1 MIKAVLSA
9 FYRWRE
15 KIMKKRILGA
25 MLIIMALLMMPS
37 CSLEGTLRAFGSN
50 ITGPSEESKAAIES
64 TLAFIETDF
73 NENWD
78 STEAFSNFAQ
88 KFSSINGNPAAINQL
103 VKELKEKLPED
114 SAAIKESKEFITGV
128 VDMISDM
135 SGSDFDL
142 NTVEIPDTGNAVL
155 NDAIDKA
162 LKGFRTLNDPD
173 YIPSYGDALLLKVT
187 DFALDM
193 AQDISSSGK
202 QPDMNEILDLVSG
215 AIPVITSVL
224 PSTVLKDIDLGAVL
238 NEAVKMATS
247 SNTSEE
253 GGEAV

>member
-37 CSLEGTLRAFGSN
+37 CSLEGALRAFGSN
-50 ITGPSEESKAAIES
+50 ITGPSEESKEAIAS
-64 TLAFIETDF
+64 TLVFIETDF
-73 NENWD
+73 SENWD
-78 STEAFSNFAQ
+78 SPEAFSAFAQ
-88 KFSSINGNPAAINQL
+88 NFSSINGNPAAINQL
-103 VKELKEKLPED
+103 VKEMKKKLPED
-114 SAAIKESKEFITGV
+114 SSAIKESKDFINGV
-128 VDMISDM
+128 VEMISDM

-142 NTVEIPDTGNAVL
+142 DTVDVPDTGNAVL
-155 NDAIDKA
+155 NEAISKA
-162 LKGFRTLNDPD
+162 LNGFRTLNNPD
-173 YIPSYGDALLLKVT
+173 YIPSYGDALLLKVA

-193 AQDISSSGK
+193 AQDITSSGS

-215 AIPVITSVL
+215 AVPVITSVL

-238 NEAVKMATS
+238 NEAMKMATS
-247 SNTSEE
+247 SNSDN
-253 GGEAV
+253 GGETV

>member
-1 MIKAVLSA
+1 M
-9 FYRWRE
+9 
-15 KIMKKRILGA
+15 
-25 MLIIMALLMMPS
+25 
-37 CSLEGTLRAFGSN
+37 
-50 ITGPSEESKAAIES
+50 
-64 TLAFIETDF
+64 
-73 NENWD
+73 
-78 STEAFSNFAQ
+78 
-88 KFSSINGNPAAINQL
+88 
-103 VKELKEKLPED
+103 KELKEKLPED